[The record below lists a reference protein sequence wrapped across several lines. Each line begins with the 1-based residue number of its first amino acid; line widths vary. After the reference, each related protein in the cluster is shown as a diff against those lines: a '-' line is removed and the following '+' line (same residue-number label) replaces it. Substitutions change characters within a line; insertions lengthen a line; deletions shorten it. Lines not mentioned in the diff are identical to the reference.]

1 MLHDDIKKETLEAL
15 KSKDDVRLQTL
26 RDIQTGITNKLVQIG
41 KKPNETLEDKEV
53 LSVIKKLSKQRKESI
68 EQYKNAGREDAA
80 ESEAKELDILK
91 EYLPKELSENE
102 IRDAVSKKLESLS
115 DEQKSNKG
123 ALIGIIMKD
132 LSGSADGKVVS
143 KIINEL
149 T

>member
-26 RDIQTGITNKLVQIG
+26 RGIQTGITNKLVQIG

-68 EQYKNAGREDAA
+68 EQYKNAGREDAVEV
-80 ESEAKELDILK
+80 ESKELDILK

-102 IRDAVSKKLESLS
+102 IRDAVSKKLASLS